1 MARRTLMARDAKMA
15 KELAT
20 GLNTLEKRR
29 AKTYHKKTY
38 TVLVVS
44 SCKFAGMVYGD
55 RTYSFKK
62 IQRKTER

>member
-1 MARRTLMARDAKMA
+1 MA

-38 TVLVVS
+38 PALVVD
-44 SCKFAGMVYGD
+44 SCKFDGIVYGD

-62 IQRKTER
+62 IRRKAKR